1 MKFWVQVMAE
11 LQHLVERLE
20 MVARRLEAA
29 IQPGVLPSA
38 LPDACWDAPNGLSE
52 GPVASSVEAF
62 DKLLAG
68 PVVEYI
74 RRSREIGADVQVHA
88 EMVQRAWKV
97 QRALLLTASYYQIP
111 SEKELAGALKPMALQ
126 IEEVQM
132 FREKNRGSSFFNHL
146 SAVSEAI
153 PALGW
158 VAISQ
163 TPGPYIKE
171 MNDAAMFYTNRVL
184 KEFKDKDRR
193 HLDWVKAFLSLWRE
207 LQSYIKEFHITGLLW
222 NATGNKMGH
231 SYSASIGPPPPS
243 MLTGKAAPSRDHSA
257 LFAQI
262 NQGENISLG
271 LKHVSDE
278 QKTHKNPGLRGQG
291 VRPSGRSTGSTSGT
305 PQSLGSEHP
314 KQPLLLL
321 EGKKWR
327 VEYQVGSSGLIIE
340 DTTLGQVVYIFQ
352 CSESTLQI
360 KGKVNSIVID
370 NCAKFGLVFENVV
383 GMVEVINSRNI
394 QVQVTG
400 KVPTVSVNKTDGF
413 QLFLNSESLDCEII
427 CAKSSEMNV
436 VVPQGDDFREF
447 PVPEQFK
454 TIWNGH
460 KLVSEASEIAG

>member
-1 MKFWVQVMAE
+1 MAE

-29 IQPGVLPSA
+29 IHPSA
-38 LPDACWDAPNGLSE
+38 LPSPLPEACRDVLNGLSE

-74 RRSREIGADVQVHA
+74 MRSREIGADVQVHA
-88 EMVQRAWKV
+88 DMVQCAWKV
-97 QRALLLTASYYQIP
+97 QRTLLLTASCYQGP
-111 SEKELAGALKPMALQ
+111 SEKELADVLKPMAVQ

-193 HLDWVKAFLSLWRE
+193 HLDWVKAFLSMWQE
-207 LQSYIKEFHITGLLW
+207 LQSYIKEFHTTGLLW
-222 NATGNKMGH
+222 TATGIKMGH
-231 SYSASIGPPPPS
+231 SSSASIGPPPPPPPPPPPS
-243 MLTGKAAPSRDHSA
+243 MLTEKAAPSRDHSA

-271 LKHVSDE
+271 LKHVADE
-278 QKTHKNPGLRGQG
+278 QKTHKNPGIRGQG
-291 VRPSGRSTGSTSGT
+291 VRPSGRSTGTTSGT
-305 PQSLGSEHP
+305 PQSLGPEHP
-314 KQPLLLL
+314 RQPLLLL

-327 VEYQVGSSGLIIE
+327 VEYQDGSPELLIE
-340 DTTLGQVVYIFQ
+340 DTTLAQVVYIFQ
-352 CSESTLQI
+352 CSQSTLQI

-370 NCAKFGLVFENVV
+370 NCAKFALVFESVV

-400 KVPTVSVNKTDGF
+400 KVPTISVNKTDGF
-413 QLFLNSESLDCEII
+413 QLFLSSESLDCEII
-427 CAKSSEMNV
+427 SAKSSEMNV
-436 VVPQGDDFREF
+436 VVPQDDDFREF

-460 KLVSEASEIAG
+460 KLISEATEIAG